1 MVNLLTPNDV
11 HNTQFDVRHL
21 QGGYDMDEVDTFLE
35 DVETT
40 IRALTDWMPSRTP
53 RRKPRY
59 RYAYRKAHHE

>member
-21 QGGYDMDEVDTFLE
+21 QGGYDMDEVDLFLE
-35 DVETT
+35 DVEAT
-40 IRALTDWMPSRTP
+40 IRALTNWVPARVP

-59 RYAYRKAHHE
+59 RYVDRKAHDE